1 MFDFKEDK
9 QKREDKEKLRVGALT
24 FIGIG
29 IILIIIGVALIMP
42 AFAVNVT
49 AIDEIKNDLAPQLEY
64 ANTFPVFYL
73 IFLLIILAVFMLTSF
88 ARRTER
94 EMIFFSIGAVIVSFT
109 LTLIFIS
116 PVSFDYTIETQQ
128 INIEEI
134 EYLNG
139 SVTYN
144 AGISKDVQLIEVIPA
159 DSAFRMILSLL
170 FTGISLFNGMYAIM
184 IMTQFSTK
192 GKLGL

>member
-9 QKREDKEKLRVGALT
+9 QKREDKEKLKNGAYT
-24 FIGIG
+24 F
-29 IILIIIGVALIMP
+29 IIIGLALALLGTFLLIP

-64 ANTFPVFYL
+64 TNTFPVFYL